1 MADCFVSRAVPPAPS
16 LPPSSGGPALLM
28 VCTNLFHLG
37 RGTSPCDRRKSQGR
51 LRDGPLRN
59 WFLLSSL
66 RGITHWVRSHGRG
79 EMLNPA
85 QQEKAKCE
93 ARKGRVA
100 GMGLSSLSSSSPR
113 EHGDL
118 RKGARPGSPPAPREG
133 RLSPAP
139 LYAAP
144 STPCRTSSD
153 DSSWALQPVD
163 NTH

>member
-1 MADCFVSRAVPPAPS
+1 
-16 LPPSSGGPALLM
+16 M

-93 ARKGRVA
+93 ARKGLGGRD
-100 GMGLSSLSSSSPR
+100 GSLQSLQQLS
-113 EHGDL
+113 E
-118 RKGARPGSPPAPREG
+118 GA
-133 RLSPAP
+133 
-139 LYAAP
+139 
-144 STPCRTSSD
+144 
-153 DSSWALQPVD
+153 W
-163 NTH
+163 